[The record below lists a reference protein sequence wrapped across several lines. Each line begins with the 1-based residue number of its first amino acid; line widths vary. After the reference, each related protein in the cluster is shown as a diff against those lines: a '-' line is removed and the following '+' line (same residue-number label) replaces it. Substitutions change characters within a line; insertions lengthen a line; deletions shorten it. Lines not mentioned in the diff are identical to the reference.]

1 MTRPIVAIV
10 GRPNVGKS
18 TLFNRLV
25 GERLS
30 IIEDEPGTTRDR
42 LYADIAWKESA
53 FTIVDTGGLLL
64 NPPSDIVQ
72 MVKSQVAVAIEE
84 ADAIIFLVDVLDGVT
99 PVDKELAEVFRRSGK
114 RLLLVA
120 NKADNEKRCY
130 EAAQFYELVLGDP
143 LPISAY
149 HGLGIA
155 ELLDGVVE
163 SLPHL
168 PPEEEEVGIMK
179 VAIVGRPN
187 VGKSMMLN
195 AILGKERAI
204 VTETPGTTRD
214 AIDTIFEHSG
224 ERMMLIDTAGI
235 RRRGRVEVG
244 IERYSVARALR
255 AISRADVALLLTEA
269 TEPVTAQDTHIAG
282 YIRQAYKGM
291 LLVVNKWDLV
301 SETADR
307 RQYTRVVRDR
317 LRFMPYVPVLY
328 TSAKFGEGVSD
339 VLNVAREIFEKRKKR
354 VPTALVNSVVRDA
367 VASHAPP
374 AVAGKKLKILYATQ
388 AETSPPTFVFSVND
402 NALLH
407 FSYQRYL
414 ENELRRSFGFE
425 GTPLRLVFKKRG
437 KK

>member
-18 TLFNRLV
+18 TLFNRLA

-99 PVDKELAEVFRRSGK
+99 PVDKDLAEVFRRSGK

-143 LPISAY
+143 LPVSAY
-149 HGLGIA
+149 HDLGIA
-155 ELLDGVVE
+155 ELLDRVVE

-168 PPEEEEVGIMK
+168 PPEEEVGIMK

-187 VGKSMMLN
+187 VGKSMLLN

-204 VTETPGTTRD
+204 VAETPGTTRD

-301 SETADR
+301 SDTADR

-317 LRFMPYVPVLY
+317 LRFMPYVPILY

-425 GTPLRLVFKKRG
+425 GTPLRMVFKRRG
-437 KK
+437 GK